1 MTNYSKK
8 SLEENTIVEM
18 TCPNIV
24 KERPD
29 LNTLEIKN
37 SWNYVNN
44 GTIIDHVQKLV
55 HCKCDRSGMF
65 YVKSAY
71 DVIVKEESDLD
82 RIWQKILK
90 LIKFHSP
97 KNVNLLYGCP
107 LRASC

>member
-1 MTNYSKK
+1 
-8 SLEENTIVEM
+8 
-18 TCPNIV
+18 
-24 KERPD
+24 
-29 LNTLEIKN
+29 
-37 SWNYVNN
+37 
-44 GTIIDHVQKLV
+44 
-55 HCKCDRSGMF
+55 MF

-97 KNVNLLYGCP
+97 KNVNILCGCP